1 MSYEWQVMS
10 KRCKGNTFFWNHK
23 IFSAEYRRIY
33 IETSVGFVASFNQTS
48 SSLRAT
54 RPFRNLKECDGT
66 HSERCVRR
74 VPTLRNKHEHRT
86 KKHIYCLNVPYL
98 WLFSFHLSVFLT
110 PLYIIVVLN
119 TQRFDVL
126 VPKIVIYTSCYLLN
140 CKKKRRCLKLTSPLE
155 IAADCYE

>member
-10 KRCKGNTFFWNHK
+10 KRCKGNTYFWNNK

-54 RPFRNLKECDGT
+54 RPFRDLKECDGT

-74 VPTLRNKHEHRT
+74 VPTLRNKHEHRIR
-86 KKHIYCLNVPYL
+86 KAHLLPSCIIAVALC
-98 WLFSFHLSVFLT
+98 FHLSVCLT

-119 TQRFDVL
+119 TQSFDVL

-140 CKKKRRCLKLTSPLE
+140 CKKKRRCLKWTSPLE
-155 IAADCYE
+155 IAADC